1 MKFQKGD
8 IVSPGDNQYRVV
20 QAYRMTDGIGNE
32 KEYVDLIEIPTGCI
46 FKKIYD
52 PDLKLIKRKKS
63 GHHLTTI
70 FK

>member
-8 IVSPGDNQYRVV
+8 IVSPGDNQYKVV
-20 QAYRMTDGIGNE
+20 QAYLSMSDGIE
-32 KEYVDLIEIPTGCI
+32 REYVDLIEIPTGCH

-52 PDLKLIKRKKS
+52 PDLKLIKRKKA